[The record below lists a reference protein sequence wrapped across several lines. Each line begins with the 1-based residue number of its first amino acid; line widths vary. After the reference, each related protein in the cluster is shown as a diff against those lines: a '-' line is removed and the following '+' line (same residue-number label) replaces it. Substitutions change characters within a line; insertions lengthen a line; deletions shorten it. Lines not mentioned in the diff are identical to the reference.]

1 MDHLHR
7 DLAPVS
13 EAAWR
18 QIEDEARRRLVTQ
31 LAARKLVD
39 FSGPHGWDHSATNL
53 GRTASVASPA
63 EGVRA
68 SQRRVLPLVELV
80 VEFSVSRPEIDDA
93 ERGAGDIGLE
103 ELDDAVRRLALAEN
117 VTVFHGYGAGGMR
130 GITESTSH
138 PAIAVEQ
145 DMEQYANVVARAT
158 DVLRRAGIDGPY
170 GLAIGPEIYTG
181 IVQATEHGGHLL
193 FDHLGQIL
201 GGPIV
206 WAPGV
211 EGGVVVSQRGGDYIF
226 ESGQDIS
233 IGYRHH
239 DSETVALYLEESF
252 SFRVVEP
259 DAAVALVRG
268 PSAGTR

>member
-7 DLAPVS
+7 ALAPVS
-13 EAAWR
+13 DAAWD
-18 QIEDEARRRLVTQ
+18 QIEQEARSRLVTQ

-53 GRTASVASPA
+53 GRTASVAGPSD
-63 EGVRA
+63 GVTA
-68 SQRRVLPLVELV
+68 AQRRVLPLVELV
-80 VEFSVSRPEIDDA
+80 AEFSVSRVEIDDA
-93 ERGAGDIGLE
+93 ERGAGDVGLE
-103 ELDDAVRRLALAEN
+103 ELDDAVRQLALAEN
-117 VTVFHGYGAGGMR
+117 VTVFHGYGAAGMR

-138 PAIAVEQ
+138 PPIAIEE
-145 DMEQYANVVARAT
+145 DMEHYANVVARAT
-158 DVLRRAGIDGPY
+158 DVLRRSGIDGPY
-170 GLAIGPEIYTG
+170 GLAIGPELYTG

-193 FDHLGQIL
+193 FDHLRQIL

-211 EGGVVVSQRGGDYIF
+211 EGGVVVSQRGGDYVL
-226 ESGQDIS
+226 ECGQDIS

-239 DSETVALYLEESF
+239 DTETVGLYLQESL

-268 PSAGTR
+268 SATGTR